1 MAKIIPGSPTALEG
15 MPADGL
21 LAGIVCLS
29 PALVGSLRDAVLAH
43 VAGSMEDEGL
53 NMERDWVLY
62 SISLQRPSCFLVVPP
77 EDCRGNI
84 VGPDRAQE
92 KSTKLEGRGQGLKE

>member
-1 MAKIIPGSPTALEG
+1 
-15 MPADGL
+15 MPLNECQLDGL

-43 VAGSMEDEGL
+43 VAGSMDDEGL

-62 SISLQRPSCFLVVPP
+62 SISLPRASCFLVVPP
-77 EDCRGNI
+77 EDCTGDI
-84 VGPDRAQE
+84 VGPDGAEERSMKQ
-92 KSTKLEGRGQGLKE
+92 EGRRQSTTFERVT